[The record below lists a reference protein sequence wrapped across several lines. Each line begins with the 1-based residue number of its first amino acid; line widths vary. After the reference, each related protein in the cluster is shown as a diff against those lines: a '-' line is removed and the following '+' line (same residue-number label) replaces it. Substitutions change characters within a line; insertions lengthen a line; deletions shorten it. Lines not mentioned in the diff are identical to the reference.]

1 MPCFSKIISEML
13 PEIQTIEKFDF
24 LKSMILSQM
33 LLFSVLNKGVSP
45 QKQFLPFKN
54 LSYSSCKFSAV
65 L

>member
-1 MPCFSKIISEML
+1 ML